1 MSDAGPVRRPR
12 RSQEQRFQPFPRAGL
27 LVHLQDVLV
36 GEVRRPDF
44 RPPPDEE
51 SSEEEEPVWT
61 DDEEEDEGEEGGAR
75 RGDGEGDDDVD
86 VDDEEEE
93 SEGGA
98 WSDGELYVAADGDAW
113 DAEDRKSVV

>member
-1 MSDAGPVRRPR
+1 MGGAYKAAGRPGGGAFAAATTMSDAGPVRRPR

-75 RGDGEGDDDVD
+75 RGDGEGDD
-86 VDDEEEE
+86 
-93 SEGGA
+93 
-98 WSDGELYVAADGDAW
+98 
-113 DAEDRKSVV
+113 